1 MRKVERYRNNIMID
15 GILVHKEKMNSKDER
30 GSSWENNWVKVEPK
44 YYIDKSDDMIYE
56 IWYNRTGIILDRGL
70 NIYIKNDEIATDW
83 TIANLKEINKESA
96 MIKYKERLLK
106 EERLAEIDAK
116 EKQELSNY
124 NNKNLMARIITDGLT
139 LGANNEKPI
148 GWEKLNYQLEG
159 IKSNLKE
166 KDYILQS
173 NKPKYKAG
181 DILKVIGGHDRE
193 IGTLFKVKDCMTRY
207 RAEDVELYTEL
218 PEPSFDEWT
227 KTKSE
232 SIDAMKYN
240 IENYKLYMSVDFGND
255 EKKGCN
261 AEPIKQQNNG
271 GSSDW
276 YLLPNNARTLQD
288 LIEHRNMNGAV
299 KDIFK
304 ACYRLGIKTEDELRD
319 LNKTAYYALREIG
332 RVTGRKDYI
341 TIAKELIGSQAI
353 EKE

>member
-1 MRKVERYRNNIMID
+1 MRKVERFKNTIAIDEVVVYR
-15 GILVHKEKMNSKDER
+15 EAMNSKDIE
-30 GSSWENNWVKVEPK
+30 ENNWEEIEPK

-70 NIYIKNDEIATDW
+70 NTYIKNDKIATDW

-96 MIKYKERLLK
+96 MTKYKERLL
-106 EERLAEIDAK
+106 AELPEPSSDEWTKTKSDSMDAMK
-116 EKQELSNY
+116 YNIENNKLYIGVDLSN
-124 NNKNLMARIITDGLT
+124 NK
-139 LGANNEKPI
+139 
-148 GWEKLNYQLEG
+148 Q
-159 IKSNLKE
+159 
-166 KDYILQS
+166 
-173 NKPKYKAG
+173 KYKFG
-181 DILKVIGGHDRE
+181 DILRVISGHDRE
-193 IGTLFKVKDCMTRY
+193 VGTLFKVKDCTTRY
-207 RAEDVELYTEL
+207 RSEDVELYTGLLTTNEEINIHNQSIL
-218 PEPSFDEWT
+218 
-227 KTKSE
+227 KSRMEFEKAKNTFIFRQGIE
-232 SIDAMKYN
+232 S
-240 IENYKLYMSVDFGND
+240 
-255 EKKGCN
+255 KGCN

-276 YLLPNNARTLQD
+276 YLLPDNAKTLQD

-299 KDIFK
+299 KDMFK